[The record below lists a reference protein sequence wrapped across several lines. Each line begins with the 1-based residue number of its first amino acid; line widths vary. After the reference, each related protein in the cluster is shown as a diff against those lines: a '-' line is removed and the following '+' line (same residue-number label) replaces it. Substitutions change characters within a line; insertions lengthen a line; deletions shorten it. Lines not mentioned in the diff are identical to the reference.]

1 MKHCSKGHNNPD
13 DAVFCAEWGEKLDQR
28 TSELREPADLETTPT
43 HHESKSYTTNSTGFW
58 GNLLVIGVL
67 IVVGYFVLGAVI
79 KVIETIGV
87 IFAII
92 F

>member
-1 MKHCSKGHNNPD
+1 MASSRQNIYSDFHYLDRKGNLFT
-13 DAVFCAEWGEKLDQR
+13 AKEC
-28 TSELREPADLETTPT
+28 REPADLETTPT